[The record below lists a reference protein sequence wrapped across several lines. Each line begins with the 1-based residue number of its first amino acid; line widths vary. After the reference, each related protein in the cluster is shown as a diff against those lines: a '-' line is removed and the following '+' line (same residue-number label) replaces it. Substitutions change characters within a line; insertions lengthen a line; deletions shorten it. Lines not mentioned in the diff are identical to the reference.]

1 MQVTVRPIQSSD
13 QERWRE
19 LWRAYQ
25 AFYEVELPQTV
36 TETTWLRLL
45 DDREPVF
52 GLVAEKDRT
61 VIGITHYLFH
71 LSTWLENQTCY
82 LQDLFVDPQARGKGV
97 GRALIEAVYARA
109 DLVTGGRVYWLTH
122 ESNAAARQVYDQL
135 ARHSGFIVYRRNI
148 ETTYDD

>member
-1 MQVTVRPIQSSD
+1 MQVSVRPIQPAD
-13 QERWRE
+13 HLRWAE

-52 GLVAEKDRT
+52 GLVAEKDGT

>member
-52 GLVAEKDRT
+52 GLVAEKDGT

>member
-1 MQVTVRPIQSSD
+1 MQVSVRPVEPD
-13 QERWRE
+13 DRLRWGE
-19 LWRAYQ
+19 LWRDYQ
-25 AFYEVELPQTV
+25 AFYGVDLPQTV
-36 TETTWLRLL
+36 TEATWRRLL

-52 GLVAEKDRT
+52 GLVAEKDGT

-82 LQDLFVDPQARGKGV
+82 LQDLFVDPQSRGNGA

-122 ESNAAARQVYDQL
+122 ETNAAARQVYDQL